1 MLAQV
6 VMLAPSLQLGKMAA
20 GRLFKILDRKP
31 RIYSPSSCK
40 STWVS
45 YSFKI
50 NTHMNK
56 DLYKLVC
63 LNKIKILRAFLYR
76 TVQLHYCDRRKKNK
90 GGWLVM

>member
-56 DLYKLVC
+56 DLFKLVC
-63 LNKIKILRAFLYR
+63 LNKINNLCTFLYR
-76 TVQLHYCDRRKKNK
+76 IVQLRWKEEK
-90 GGWLVM
+90 